1 MKFQTV
7 LILYVLVVGLNR
19 GRHLA
24 RDLEDSKPLRVYRLL
39 GQLGVATDNLFINGK
54 VIERASYSN
63 IFKPSIDKVVAAI
76 QASHQR
82 VVYS

>member
-1 MKFQTV
+1 M
-7 LILYVLVVGLNR
+7 VGLNN

-39 GQLGVATDNLFINGK
+39 GQLGVATDNLFIDGK
-54 VIERASYSN
+54 VVERASYS
-63 IFKPSIDKVVAAI
+63 KVYRPVIDKVVAAM

-82 VVYS
+82 SMFS